1 MRKLKFAVL
10 SYAHFHAYNYSDS
23 IMELPNS
30 DLVAVYDDNVSRGK
44 EAAEKWPRIASAASI
59 IV

>member
-1 MRKLKFAVL
+1 MAARARRAFFARGL
-10 SYAHFHAYNYSDS
+10 IEGEMKGSE
-23 IMELPNS
+23 IRGP
-30 DLVAVYDDNVSRGK
+30 VAK